1 MNIYQITVEFC
12 MQWNYAPKAASFAE
26 ELFTHFNRKIGKMEL
41 IPVSGGAFEVTVNGE
56 KIYSKLDTGMFPDT
70 DEIIEIIS
78 QK

>member
-1 MNIYQITVEFC
+1 
-12 MQWNYAPKAASFAE
+12 
-26 ELFTHFNRKIGKMEL
+26 MEL